1 MEKINRAA
9 KDLIQEQVNNIF
21 RVYKLIGEILV
32 ESKTASSNNITNL
45 RILLL
50 SSRNRDN
57 SEYMEKQH
65 GLWPLFFEI
74 MKNYVIITN
83 TEKK

>member
-1 MEKINRAA
+1 M
-9 KDLIQEQVNNIF
+9 F
-21 RVYKLIGEILV
+21 HVYKLVGEILV

-65 GLWPLFFEI
+65 GLWTLFFEI